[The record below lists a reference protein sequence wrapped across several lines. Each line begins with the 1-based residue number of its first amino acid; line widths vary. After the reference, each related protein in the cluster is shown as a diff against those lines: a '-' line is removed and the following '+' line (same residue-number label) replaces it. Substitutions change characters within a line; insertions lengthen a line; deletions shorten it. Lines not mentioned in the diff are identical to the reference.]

1 MLLALAELVKD
12 NLISLEEAARK
23 ADMELEQF
31 RAEAVRHPVFGA
43 VRRVLH
49 DGAVAAYGG
58 GVR

>member
-31 RAEAVRHPVFGA
+31 QAEAVR
-43 VRRVLH
+43 L
-49 DGAVAAYGG
+49 
-58 GVR
+58 GVKLN